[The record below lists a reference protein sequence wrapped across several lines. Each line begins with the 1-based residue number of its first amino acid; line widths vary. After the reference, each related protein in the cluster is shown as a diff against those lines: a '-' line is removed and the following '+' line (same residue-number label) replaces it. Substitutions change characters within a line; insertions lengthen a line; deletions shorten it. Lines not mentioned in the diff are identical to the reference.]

1 MGSYPIS
8 TASYATSVSYATPT
22 TYAAPATYA
31 TSYSLPTTTYA
42 APTTYAT
49 SSHVAHN
56 YLLRKTSD
64 DNVCTFGGLN
74 SGAITDDNLCTI
86 ADDDHGQQLRPLIS
100 DSVKRQQAAVMGL
113 QQSFFCIR
121 FDTSSII
128 KLAHGW

>member
-1 MGSYPIS
+1 MGNNNLCGTDY
-8 TASYATSVSYATPT
+8 
-22 TYAAPATYA
+22 
-31 TSYSLPTTTYA
+31 LCDFLL
-42 APTTYAT
+42 
-49 SSHVAHN
+49 HVAHN

-74 SGAITDDNLCTI
+74 SGAITDDNVCTFGGLNYGAI

-100 DSVKRQQAAVMGL
+100 DSVERQQAAVMGL

-128 KLAHGW
+128 RLAHGW